1 VPRPGM
7 VDWMH
12 SQLDSLNT
20 RLVARFLRAAGWR
33 GRVSACLFGLA
44 AAAVLGAAVLS
55 APQAIAQDD
64 AQQPEM
70 NAPVPNAAPVQ
81 DAAPAPVPDAAP
93 VQDQSPTAA
102 PPSSAPSHNPA
113 AKLTN
118 HRRGVPPNLVQPQPV
133 VAVEVVAQ
141 PTPVL
146 LQPAKKAEVS
156 VTQAGISVQ
165 ADNSNLSQVLHDISS
180 ATGMKVE
187 GLAHD
192 ERIFGNYGPAA
203 PRDLLTTLLYGA
215 GYNVLMVG
223 EIADGAPRQLILSQ
237 RSGGTAAPAAGAAP
251 ANTEEDEPEPDPG
264 EGQEIE
270 PTPPQAQPPPPM
282 QRFNSTPGSEVRTPQ
297 QLLEQLQRMHQDQSQ
312 QPQQPPQQ

>member
-1 VPRPGM
+1 M
-7 VDWMH
+7 VDWMQT
-12 SQLDSLNT
+12 QLDSFPT
-20 RLVARFLRAAGWR
+20 RLAARFLRAAVWS
-33 GRVSACLFGLA
+33 GRVSACVFGIATAGILC
-44 AAAVLGAAVLS
+44 AAVLS
-55 APQAIAQDD
+55 TTPAIAQDD
-64 AQQPEM
+64 TQRPEM
-70 NAPVPNAAPVQ
+70 NAPVPEAQPAPVQ
-81 DAAPAPVPDAAP
+81 DAPAA
-93 VQDQSPTAA
+93 QDQTPFPS

-113 AKLTN
+113 ARPTN
-118 HRRGVPPNLVQPQPV
+118 HHRGVPPNLVQPQPAP
-133 VAVEVVAQ
+133 VAEVVAQ

-237 RSGGTAAPAAGAAP
+237 RTGGTAAPAAAP
-251 ANTEEDEPEPDPG
+251 AQGNAEEDEPEPDPG

-270 PTPPQAQPPPPM
+270 QAPVQAQPPPPPM

>member
-1 VPRPGM
+1 MR
-7 VDWMH
+7 

-20 RLVARFLRAAGWR
+20 RLVARFPRAAGGR
-33 GRVSACLFGLA
+33 GCVSKCVFGLGVA
-44 AAAVLGAAVLS
+44 AFLGIAALAT
-55 APQAIAQDD
+55 PRAIAQDD

-70 NAPVPNAAPVQ
+70 NAPVP
-81 DAAPAPVPDAAP
+81 DAAPAPVQNAAP
-93 VQDQSPTAA
+93 VQDQSPVAA

-113 AKLTN
+113 ARPTN
-118 HRRGVPPNLVQPQPV
+118 HRRGVPPNLVQPQPAP
-133 VAVEVVAQ
+133 VAEVVAQ

-237 RSGGTAAPAAGAAP
+237 RSGGTAAPAVAGAP
-251 ANTEEDEPEPDPG
+251 ANAEEDEPEPDPG

>member
-1 VPRPGM
+1 M

-20 RLVARFLRAAGWR
+20 RLAARFLRAAGWR
-33 GRVSACLFGLA
+33 GRVSACIFGLA
-44 AAAVLGAAVLS
+44 AVGILCVTVLFAT
-55 APQAIAQDD
+55 PAIAQDD

-70 NAPVPNAAPVQ
+70 NAPAPETSAPVPVQ
-81 DAAPAPVPDAAP
+81 DASP
-93 VQDQSPTAA
+93 VQDQSPVAA
-102 PPSSAPSHNPA
+102 PPSSAPSHDA
-113 AKLTN
+113 AGRPTN
-118 HRRGVPPNLVQPQPV
+118 HHRGVPPNLVQAQPAP
-133 VAVEVVAQ
+133 VAEVVPQ

-237 RSGGTAAPAAGAAP
+237 RSGGTAVPAAAP
-251 ANTEEDEPEPDPG
+251 AQANAEEDDPEPDPG
-264 EGQEIE
+264 EGQEVE
-270 PTPPQAQPPPPM
+270 QAPVQAQPPPPM

>member
-1 VPRPGM
+1 MR
-7 VDWMH
+7 
-12 SQLDSLNT
+12 SQLDSFST
-20 RLVARFLRAAGWR
+20 RLAARFLRAAGWR
-33 GRVSACLFGLA
+33 GRVSACIFGV
-44 AAAVLGAAVLS
+44 AAVTFLCGAALL
-55 APQAIAQDD
+55 ATPALAQDD

-70 NAPVPNAAPVQ
+70 NAPAPEPSAPVPVQ
-81 DAAPAPVPDAAP
+81 DTPP
-93 VQDQSPTAA
+93 VQNQSPVAA
-102 PPSSAPSHNPA
+102 PPSSVPSHDA
-113 AKLTN
+113 AGRPTN
-118 HRRGVPPNLVQPQPV
+118 HHRGVPPNLVQPQPAP
-133 VAVEVVAQ
+133 VAEVVAQ

-237 RSGGTAAPAAGAAP
+237 RSGGTAVPAAAP
-251 ANTEEDEPEPDPG
+251 TQANAEEDEPEPDPG
-264 EGQEIE
+264 EGQEVE
-270 PTPPQAQPPPPM
+270 QAPVQAQPPPPPM